1 MKLFIH
7 DQKHEKI
14 NGELDLGE
22 INDKEKELVEKTI
35 AFLETNNI
43 TNRYCQ
49 LRLANK
55 AVVEYQDGEPE
66 VIFDD
71 FRI

>member
-7 DQKHEKI
+7 DEKHERI

-22 INDKEKELVEKTI
+22 ITDKEKELIQKTI
-35 AFLETNNI
+35 DFLESNEI

-49 LRLANK
+49 LKLANK
-55 AVVEYQDGEPE
+55 AVVEYQEGEPE